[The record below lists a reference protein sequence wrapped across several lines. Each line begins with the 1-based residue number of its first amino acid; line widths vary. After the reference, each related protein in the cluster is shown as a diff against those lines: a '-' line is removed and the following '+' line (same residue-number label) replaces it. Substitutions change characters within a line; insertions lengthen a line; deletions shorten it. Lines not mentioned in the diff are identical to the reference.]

1 MPENSRIQNRH
12 QLNQLQIEKDIEKIN
27 KTSARKRAQKTGIP
41 LSEKD
46 KYVELCIMG
55 FGKDDIG
62 TFIVDSYN
70 KTGLVPKEILNG
82 INGKSIPAYN
92 TPANDKKGNDRT

>member
-1 MPENSRIQNRH
+1 
-12 QLNQLQIEKDIEKIN
+12 
-27 KTSARKRAQKTGIP
+27 
-41 LSEKD
+41 
-46 KYVELCIMG
+46 MG